1 MITST
6 LNERWNELSN
16 QLLAEL
22 YEHKF
27 RSVVH
32 KLRTYRDLG
41 EANQI
46 ATDTFES
53 IYKLCQEGKQFP
65 SLEDATRY
73 WFKIAI
79 REARKAPDQHVESL
93 NSEQHSHYISQDDID
108 FANTEEYR
116 TIRKE
121 LLRILREIDPK
132 YGDVLRH
139 RFYDKMRHKE
149 IASLMRIK
157 EETVRKRLQRG
168 LAMLRVKLKEEPD
181 KWLLMEE
188 VFRYMLIVLIT
199 LSQEQKNNH
208 SKPVT
213 SMPVFPFIS
222 IETIS
227 RENEHGKQA

>member
-1 MITST
+1 MFTST

-46 ATDTFES
+46 ATDTFEI
-53 IYKLCQEGKQFP
+53 IYKLCQAGKQFP
-65 SLEDATRY
+65 SLEDASRY

-79 REARKAPDQHVESL
+79 REAKKAPDHPVESL
-93 NSEQHSHYISQDDID
+93 NSEEHLHPVSQDDIE
-108 FANTEEYR
+108 FANTEEYLI
-116 TIRKE
+116 IRKE
-121 LLRILREIDPK
+121 LLRMLQEIDPK

-149 IASLMRIK
+149 IASLMGIK

-168 LAMLRVKLKEEPD
+168 LAMLRLKLREDPD

-188 VFRYMLIVLIT
+188 VFRYMLIVLIAFPR
-199 LSQEQKNNH
+199 EQKINH